1 MLSFF
6 NSNIKFNCEV
16 GMSENI
22 PLLLQSSQ
30 ILLIYQ
36 SYFLTALRQDILLPP
51 ILRLTLEIIAYLTV
65 NLRALLR
72 IGKARLS

>member
-22 PLLLQSSQ
+22 SLLLQSSQ
-30 ILLIYQ
+30 IPLIYQ
-36 SYFLTALRQDILLPP
+36 SYFLTAPQQSILLLPV
-51 ILRLTLEIIAYLTV
+51 LRLTLEITAYLTV
-65 NLRALLR
+65 NLRTLLR